1 MLGLLEVSDTSST
14 GVRRRGECGHFLRH
28 CTAQLHVT
36 TVLRAVPV
44 GPWAPEANGGSP
56 EAVLLLVTQRGLTG
70 LQGVC
75 KELWQPNHAGL
86 GGCGCARSCEQPWQT
101 GQRSEKLEPGN
112 KGSSNPVTSPRA
124 FPEQISIEPLITKI
138 NVLLFCSLLYK
149 IVILSS
155 FIASNLYT
163 IPF

>member
-1 MLGLLEVSDTSST
+1 MQDWVAVAVPGAVSSLGKQGR
-14 GVRRRGECGHFLRH
+14 GVR
-28 CTAQLHVT
+28 
-36 TVLRAVPV
+36 
-44 GPWAPEANGGSP
+44 N
-56 EAVLLLVTQRGLTG
+56 
-70 LQGVC
+70 
-75 KELWQPNHAGL
+75 
-86 GGCGCARSCEQPWQT
+86 
-101 GQRSEKLEPGN
+101 EPGN
-112 KGSSNPVTSPRA
+112 KGSSNPVTLPRA